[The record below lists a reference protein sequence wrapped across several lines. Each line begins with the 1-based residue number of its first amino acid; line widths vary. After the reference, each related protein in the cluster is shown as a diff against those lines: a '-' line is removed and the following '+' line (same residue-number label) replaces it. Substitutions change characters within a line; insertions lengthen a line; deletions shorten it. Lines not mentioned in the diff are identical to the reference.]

1 MGHGGGIRFD
11 GLFYMGLRF
20 GVNYYYYYYYYLF
33 FIFLCVVGGCGFVV
47 VVVVE
52 VGFDMM

>member
-1 MGHGGGIRFD
+1 MGHGGGIRFN

-20 GVNYYYYYYYYLF
+20 GVNYYYYF
-33 FIFLCVVGGCGFVV
+33 FFFVCVVGRRGFVV